1 MKKINM
7 TYEELKNFFE
17 RYNVYTLDS
26 IHIML
31 NIIGENDSKRI
42 NKAFNTA
49 YNKKYNEEKENFEG
63 RNEYDYITMVLNFDL
78 LEIINNIT
86 ELNEKELGFI
96 TDIVKTTMYTL
107 REDRMEKSIEPALDE
122 YLRAYDKEF
131 IKRLK
136 PTISNL
142 TKEEIK
148 EFFNKYNVVE
158 LEAFDTILEYTKDY
172 NIRDIRRIKKE
183 VYTTKYNELTNN
195 YEAGVKPSNFRL
207 SNIGKK
213 NKELNNTELDF
224 LHLLV
229 ESASLYLDSIQE
241 FDYAYK
247 EVFKEFDS
255 GDYPVLEMSELLDSI
270 EKEKDTRKDNSKE
283 YKKAI

>member
-7 TYEELKNFFE
+7 TYEELRIFFE

-26 IHIML
+26 IYIML
-31 NIIGENDSKRI
+31 NIIGENDSKKI

-63 RNEYDYITMVLNFDL
+63 RNEYDYITMVGNFDL
-78 LEIINNIT
+78 IEITNNIN
-86 ELNEKELGFI
+86 ELSDKELGFI

-107 REDRMEKSIEPALDE
+107 REDRLEKSIEPALDE

-136 PTISNL
+136 PAISNL
-142 TKEEIK
+142 TKKEIK
-148 EFFNKYNVVE
+148 EFFNKYNTVE

-183 VYTTKYNELTNN
+183 VYNTKYNELTNN
-195 YEAGVKPSNFRL
+195 YEVSVKPINFKL
-207 SNIGKK
+207 SDISKK

-241 FDYAYK
+241 FDYVYK
-247 EVFKEFDS
+247 EVFEEFDS

-270 EKEKDTRKDNSKE
+270 EEEKDNRKVKS
-283 YKKAI
+283 YKKVI

>member
-7 TYEELKNFFE
+7 TYEELRIFFE

-26 IHIML
+26 IYIML
-31 NIIGENDSKRI
+31 NIIGENDSKKK

-63 RNEYDYITMVLNFDL
+63 RNEYDYITMVGNFDL
-78 LEIINNIT
+78 IEITNNIN
-86 ELNEKELGFI
+86 ELSDKELGFI

-107 REDRMEKSIEPALDE
+107 REDRLEKSIEPALDE

-136 PTISNL
+136 PAISNL
-142 TKEEIK
+142 TKKEIK
-148 EFFNKYNVVE
+148 EFFNKYNTVE

-183 VYTTKYNELTNN
+183 VYNTKYNELTNN
-195 YEAGVKPSNFRL
+195 YEVSVKPINFKL
-207 SNIGKK
+207 SDISKK

-241 FDYAYK
+241 FDYVYK
-247 EVFKEFDS
+247 EVFEEFDS

-270 EKEKDTRKDNSKE
+270 EEEKDNRKVKS
-283 YKKAI
+283 YKKVI